1 MARLIVAFVIF
12 TSWPT
17 NVIRIEFLL
26 VHAERLEHQ
35 ALSKELT
42 QIVIVSVGSVSLSL
56 MQNGCVC
63 VCVRAR
69 VCVRR

>member
-1 MARLIVAFVIF
+1 MTKIIVAFRIF

-35 ALSKELT
+35 ALPKEVKGKGKVHPSTDTETLYRPY
-42 QIVIVSVGSVSLSL
+42 GS
-56 MQNGCVC
+56 
-63 VCVRAR
+63 
-69 VCVRR
+69 